1 MTHDTSKMVSL
12 KIAYFAGLCL
22 EAVNFF
28 SFLEAVKISKRFLF
42 FPRNGHG
49 DGWDVSTVD
58 IRKVPLYVSH
68 SY

>member
-28 SFLEAVKISKRFLF
+28 SFLEAVKFQKDF
-42 FPRNGHG
+42 FFSQGMVTEMVGTCLP
-49 DGWDVSTVD
+49 
-58 IRKVPLYVSH
+58 
-68 SY
+68 